1 MSPEDHRSAY
11 DVDQTTSEDFKTW
24 PKERLTTSEVERN
37 FSEKERG
44 FLEVLIPLDPLNG
57 F

>member
-11 DVDQTTSEDFKTW
+11 DVDQTTSEDFRTW
-24 PKERLTTSEVERN
+24 PKESPTTSEVERN
-37 FSEKERG
+37 FSEKGPG
-44 FLEVLIPLDPLNG
+44 FLEVLIPLDPLHG